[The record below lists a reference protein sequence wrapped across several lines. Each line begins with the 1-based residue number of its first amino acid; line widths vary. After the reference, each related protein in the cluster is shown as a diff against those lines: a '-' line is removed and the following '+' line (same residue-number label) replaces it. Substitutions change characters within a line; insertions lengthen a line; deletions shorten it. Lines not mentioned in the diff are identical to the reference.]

1 MTKPREDGVFG
12 GLFAGFVPRG
22 LYTRAAL
29 ILFLPVIVVTLVVS
43 VMFLQRHFEGVTR
56 QMTESTVRELVVVAE
71 RIESAATPD
80 EARIIGG
87 AIAGALGLTLQL
99 PAAPRQGDRR
109 RAYDFSGR
117 VVIEML
123 RAGVPGLQA
132 IDLATDEKR
141 VLVVLQGRHG
151 PYALDFDRRR
161 VSASNPHQLLVLM
174 VFTSLLM
181 TGIATIFLRN
191 QLRPIRRL
199 AHAAEEYGKG
209 RVVPYR
215 PSGAVEVR
223 SAGTAFLDMRNR
235 LERQN
240 EQRKLMMSGISH
252 DLRTPLT
259 RLRLSLS
266 MISPEMPP
274 DAEDVAAMEADISEM
289 NRMVDGF
296 LDYARDE
303 AQDSPAALTP
313 VAGFLDSV
321 LADAE
326 RAGQPARLIQFE
338 GDASGAAVFR
348 ADMLRRALENLIG
361 NAARY
366 GKVVELDATLG
377 PRSLRIGVEDDGPGI
392 PEDSLD
398 AVMRPFTR
406 LDPARRRNRQQGAG
420 LGLAIAADVA
430 RAHGGQLRLGRG
442 GRLGGLRAELVIP
455 R

>member
-1 MTKPREDGVFG
+1 MSNQTDGPIART
-12 GLFAGFVPRG
+12 LVPRG
-22 LYTRAAL
+22 LYARAAL
-29 ILFLPVIVVTLVVS
+29 ILFLPVVVVTLVVS

-56 QMTESTVRELVVVAE
+56 QMTTSMSHELTFVA
-71 RIESAATPD
+71 RLIDHAAGP
-80 EARIIGG
+80 EAARR
-87 AIAGALGLTLQL
+87 AGISVARPLELTLEL
-99 PAAPRQGDRR
+99 PTDPVEGDQRLF
-109 RAYDFSGR
+109 YDFSGR
-117 VVIEML
+117 VVTQVL
-123 RAGVPGLQA
+123 RDALPNV
-132 IDLATDEKR
+132 ISVDLASDDNR
-141 VLVVLQGRHG
+141 VVVALNGPVG
-151 PYALDFDRRR
+151 PYALSFDRRR

-174 VFTSLLM
+174 VATSLLM

-199 AHAAEEYGKG
+199 AAAAEEYGKG
-209 RVVPYR
+209 RIVPYR
-215 PSGAVEVR
+215 PSGAAEIR

-266 MISPEMPP
+266 MACPDAPP
-274 DAEDVAAMEADISEM
+274 DAEEFAAMEADIAEM

-303 AQDSPAALTP
+303 AQDRPPETVVA
-313 VAGFLDSV
+313 AGFLETIV
-321 LADAE
+321 ADAQ
-326 RAGQPARLIQFE
+326 RAGQSATLVQFE
-338 GDASGAAVFR
+338 GDRQGEAIFR
-348 ADMLRRALENLIG
+348 PDMLRRALENLIG
-361 NAARY
+361 NAVRY
-366 GKVVELDATLG
+366 GSVAEMDASLG
-377 PRSLRIGVEDDGPGI
+377 PRSLRIGIEDDGPGI

-398 AVMRPFTR
+398 AAMRPFTR
-406 LDPARRRNRQQGAG
+406 LDPSRRRNSAQGAG

-442 GRLGGLRAELVIP
+442 PRLGGLRAEIVIP

>member
-1 MTKPREDGVFG
+1 MSNHGVESWAA
-12 GLFAGFVPRG
+12 GLVPRG

-29 ILFLPVIVVTLVVS
+29 ILFLPVVAVTLVVS

-56 QMTESTVRELVVVAE
+56 QMTESTVRELAFVAR
-71 RIESAATPD
+71 RIERADSIEAAALAG
-80 EARIIGG
+80 EAV
-87 AIAGALGLTLQL
+87 AAPLGLTLRLLAQ
-99 PAAPRQGDRR
+99 PAAGDMRR
-109 RAYDFSGR
+109 FYDFSGR

-123 RAGVPGLQA
+123 RAELPDILS

-141 VLVVLQGRHG
+141 VVVTKMGDFG
-151 PYALDFDRRR
+151 PFSLSFERRR

-174 VFTSLLM
+174 VLTSLLM

-209 RVVPYR
+209 RIVPYR
-215 PSGAVEVR
+215 PSGAIEVR

-235 LERQN
+235 IERQH

-266 MISPEMPP
+266 MISADLPP
-274 DAEDVAAMEADISEM
+274 DAAEIAAMEADVAEM
-289 NRMVDGF
+289 DRMVDGF

-303 AQDSPAALTP
+303 AADSPAEVTP
-313 VAGFLDSV
+313 VAPFLESLV
-321 LADAE
+321 GDAV
-326 RAGQPARLIQFE
+326 RAGQPARLVSYE
-338 GDASGAAVFR
+338 GDPAGQAVFR
-348 ADMLRRALENLIG
+348 PDMLRRAVENLIG

-366 GKVVELDATLG
+366 GERVDLDATLG

-392 PEDSLD
+392 PADSLD
-398 AVMRPFTR
+398 AAMRPFTR

-442 GRLGGLRAELVIP
+442 TRLGGLRAELVIP

>member
-1 MTKPREDGVFG
+1 MSNQAEGSIARA
-12 GLFAGFVPRG
+12 LVPRG
-22 LYTRAAL
+22 LYARAAL
-29 ILFLPVIVVTLVVS
+29 ILFLPVVVVTLVVS

-56 QMTESTVRELVVVAE
+56 QMTASMAHELGFVAQLIEEADTPRAALNAGAFVAE
-71 RIESAATPD
+71 PLELRLEI
-80 EARIIGG
+80 
-87 AIAGALGLTLQL
+87 
-99 PAAPRQGDRR
+99 PADPAPGDQRLF
-109 RAYDFSGR
+109 YDFSGR
-117 VVIEML
+117 VVIEVL
-123 RAGVPGLQA
+123 REALPHILS
-132 IDLATDEKR
+132 IDLASDDKQ
-141 VLVVLQGRHG
+141 VAVALQGDAG
-151 PYALDFDRRR
+151 PFRLSFDRRR

-199 AHAAEEYGKG
+199 AFAAEEYGKG
-209 RVVPYR
+209 RIVAYR
-215 PSGAVEVR
+215 PAGAAEVR

-274 DAEDVAAMEADISEM
+274 DAEEIAAMEADIDEM

-303 AQDSPAALTP
+303 AQDRPPESVQA
-313 VAGFLDSV
+313 AGFLETIV
-321 LADAE
+321 ADAQ
-326 RAGQPARLIQFE
+326 RAGQSAQLVRFE
-338 GDASGAAVFR
+338 GDRDGQATFR
-348 ADMLRRALENLIG
+348 PDMLRRALENLIG
-361 NAARY
+361 NAVRY
-366 GKVVELDATLG
+366 GSRAELDAALG
-377 PRSLRIGVEDDGPGI
+377 PRSLRIGIEDDGPGI

-398 AVMRPFTR
+398 TAMRPFTR
-406 LDPARRRNRQQGAG
+406 LDPARRRNSEQGAG

-442 GRLGGLRAELVIP
+442 PRLGGLRAEIVIP